1 MRFLEPKNYTRTDIL
16 NQCTVPSKKIK
27 LTTSQS
33 LSRIPK
39 NTPPSS
45 AIYPKSLPV
54 ADFLFAGRIVRP
66 NEEIEALLV
75 LEFFDI
81 YKGQWF
87 KLDPRRLHIVI
98 EKFAIGGFRNVF
110 KAGTTNVRECWVIKR
125 FEMKEWE
132 MLEPIYNMD
141 LQTHTRKQVQMHIT
155 VKIIAEKLVT
165 KAKNSKVFTRHFSY
179 STSYFATLDN
189 EPITVERFADGEF
202 TTYVNNDGNP
212 CLKMLVKSSLFE
224 QAETFVHFSYESSSE
239 KLLLVDLQGEDYNS
253 YNPDIATTETL
264 IEAPS
269 AEEFFCTGNLR
280 ETAINDFYTARK
292 CNVICLELKKADME
306 LGESEKDEE
315 NNNIT
320 FTAFTSKYNN
330 RLLHLVLLKEHIN
343 VLF

>member
-1 MRFLEPKNYTRTDIL
+1 M
-16 NQCTVPSKKIK
+16 
-27 LTTSQS
+27 
-33 LSRIPK
+33 
-39 NTPPSS
+39 
-45 AIYPKSLPV
+45 
-54 ADFLFAGRIVRP
+54 
-66 NEEIEALLV
+66 
-75 LEFFDI
+75 
-81 YKGQWF
+81 
-87 KLDPRRLHIVI
+87 I

-110 KAGTTNVRECWVIKR
+110 KADTTNVRECWVIKR

-189 EPITVERFADGEF
+189 EPITVERFVDGEF